1 MNFSS
6 GHLALQLVKEREAAD
21 GKKCSLSNSSC
32 AILVIKNCNQNWH
45 RITGQGRQNQEEHVG
60 RGLLDFDEVETTS
73 VSSMYFRSSSLT
85 KEATKG

>member
-1 MNFSS
+1 MKVSQRKRRLLMSDNLF
-6 GHLALQLVKEREAAD
+6 EAAD

-73 VSSMYFRSSSLT
+73 VSKNNSPRL
-85 KEATKG
+85 KL